1 MSMRKVLL
9 LALIAAFAAGC
20 GGSGKS
26 SSSGGSTTL
35 AAEPSSE
42 RAGQTLTI
50 YGFGPGDD
58 IANNRAAIATKA
70 LAPAKVK
77 NPAGA
82 YNPQAFLTR
91 LASGSPPDLI
101 YVDRQQIATLAAK
114 QALERLNGC
123 VKGQSINLSQYRQAA
138 LDEATYQG
146 QLYALPEFTNQRTL
160 IVNLDAVRQAGL
172 NPSDVST
179 TGWNKLKTVTRKLTV
194 MNGGKLQRIGFDPK
208 VPEFFILWAHANGA
222 QLLSLDGKTAH
233 LNDPKAVDALAYTK
247 WLIDEQGGWS
257 KFKSFRDTWD
267 FFGKDNQVAKDQVG
281 AWPMESWYWNVMAQ
295 NSPNVNVAA
304 VPFTDKQGR
313 PFTFFTGSGW
323 AIPKGAQH
331 PALACT
337 WMKTMTSTPTWM
349 TAATKRAASAKA
361 SGYPFTGLYTANAVA
376 DRQILNQVYK
386 PNSPEYDKAVK
397 LLVQVQDNAV
407 FWPASPAGTQ
417 VQQALTDAINRVL
430 AGSQTPKQALD
441 RAQTEAQNA
450 IDSTT

>member
-1 MSMRKVLL
+1 MRKVLL
-9 LALIAAFAAGC
+9 LALFAAVVAGC
-20 GGSGKS
+20 GGSGKNS
-26 SSSGGSTTL
+26 SSSGNSSTL
-35 AAEPSSE
+35 AAEPTSE

-70 LAPAKVK
+70 LAPAKVQ

-91 LASGSPPDLI
+91 LASGSPPDVI

-114 QALERLNGC
+114 NALEPLNGC
-123 VKGQSINLSQYRQAA
+123 VKGQNINLSQYRKAA
-138 LDEATYQG
+138 LDEASYKG

-160 IVNLDAVRQAGL
+160 IVNLDAVKQAGL
-172 NPSDVST
+172 NLSDVST
-179 TGWNKLKTVTRKLTV
+179 TDWNKLKTVAKKLTV
-194 MNGGKLQRIGFDPK
+194 IKGGKLERIGFDPK
-208 VPEFFILWAHANGA
+208 IPEFFILWAHANAA
-222 QLLSLDGKTAH
+222 QLLSADGKHAH
-233 LNDPKAVDALAYTK
+233 LNSPQAVQALAYTK
-247 WLIDEQGGWS
+247 SLIDEQGGWS
-257 KFKSFRDTWD
+257 KFQTFRDTWD
-267 FFGKDNQVAKDQVG
+267 FFGKDNQVAKNQVG

-295 NSPNVNVAA
+295 NSPNVHVAA
-304 VPFTDKQGR
+304 VPFTEKQGR

-323 AIPKGAQH
+323 AVPKGAKH
-331 PALACT
+331 PALACA

-349 TAATKRAASAKA
+349 TAATKRAAAAKA

-376 DRQILNQVYK
+376 DRQILKQVYK

-417 VQQALTDAINRVL
+417 VQQALTAAINRV
-430 AGSQTPKQALD
+430 
-441 RAQTEAQNA
+441 
-450 IDSTT
+450 

>member
-1 MSMRKVLL
+1 MRKVLL
-9 LALIAAFAAGC
+9 LALTAALAAGC
-20 GGSGKS
+20 GGSSK
-26 SSSGGSTTL
+26 SGGGDSSTL
-35 AAEPSSE
+35 AAEPTSE
-42 RAGQTLTI
+42 RAGQTLAI

-58 IANNRAAIATKA
+58 IANNRAAIAAKA

-77 NPAGA
+77 NPAGV

-91 LASGSPPDLI
+91 LASGSPPDVI

-114 QALERLNGC
+114 QALEPLDGC
-123 VKGQSINLSQYRQAA
+123 VKGQSVNLSQYRQAA
-138 LDEATYQG
+138 LDEASYQG

-160 IVNLDAVRQAGL
+160 IMNLDAAREAGL
-172 NPSDVST
+172 DVSDVST
-179 TGWNKLKTVTRKLTV
+179 TDWNKLKTVTKKLTK
-194 MNGGKLQRIGFDPK
+194 MNGGKLERIGFDPK

-222 QLLSLDGKTAH
+222 QLLSSDGKTAH
-233 LNDPKAVDALAYTK
+233 LDDPKAVEALAYTK
-247 WLIDEQGGWS
+247 SLIDEQGGWS
-257 KFKSFRDTWD
+257 KFKTFRDTWD
-267 FFGKDNQVAKDQVG
+267 FFGKNNQVAKDQVG

-295 NSPNVNVAA
+295 NSPDVNVAA

-323 AIPKGAQH
+323 AIPKGAKN

-337 WMKTMTSTPTWM
+337 WMKTMTSTSTWM

-397 LLVQVQDNAV
+397 LLVQVQDSAV

-450 IDSTT
+450 IDSAT